1 MHHLDEGTVVT
12 VRYPAV
18 DPSVAGVDHGTGAA
32 IEIELNCVVI
42 GVLPAF
48 VQLLPVTP
56 ARAPAIGTLVE
67 LSSGPVRFR
76 ATVQDSSNDLFSVL
90 RPVDVPVG
98 QRT

>member
-1 MHHLDEGTVVT
+1 MQHLDEGTVVT
-12 VRYPAV
+12 VRYT
-18 DPSVAGVDHGTGAA
+18 SAGTLGEGGDVGV
-32 IEIELNCVVI
+32 EVELNCVVV
-42 GVLPAF
+42 GVLPSF

-56 ARAPAIGTLVE
+56 ARAPSIDTLVE

-98 QRT
+98 QMR